1 MKNGRVNSMKRIFSA
16 ICILLAMSVQAVTV
30 NDAAGAFKGT
40 LKVGNQTY
48 SNKEIYVL
56 PGTTSSAVTIVL
68 PGVAFSSKNADLVLV
83 DMTLNSNGKL
93 AIGHADTYVQ
103 QISSS
108 SVSASSMSF
117 NFKITTP
124 SLQQVT
130 TVTFSGNKVSDQN
143 YAITNGGF
151 EGSWSNNEAQ
161 GWHSFYT
168 ATGNFASTARNST
181 QFTQATDVR
190 PGSAG
195 SHSALIQ
202 SKYIVGAKA
211 NGNCTNGQI
220 NAGSMTAD
228 DPSGNYNFSDPSNSG
243 YNTKFVGNPDS
254 IIFWAKYIPADQN
267 PSNSVN
273 KARMHTV
280 ITTNARYQDPEASS
294 YASVKVAEAT
304 VNYSAT
310 SSMGWQRLS
319 VPFTYSS
326 LDPTSAAYMLVT
338 FTTNQAPGAGTTS
351 RSKVDKIYLDD
362 IEMVYNH
369 SLTSLKMN
377 GSRITFQNGQ
387 AQSTQIFSDQDYS
400 FAATSNGK
408 AAKTFIGYD
417 ASTYRVHVY
426 VVGHNY
432 SQARAY
438 SLYTLQMAEPIRDT
452 EYAYAA
458 STCDNEPYSDNLFH
472 NLTQSG
478 VYTTTIPN
486 TQGGDSL
493 ITLTLTV
500 KPTYAYAAAGTMK
513 MNETYSWRGKTYQN
527 LLPGVYHYAD
537 SLRTKAGCDSIYTLT
552 LTVEAIPYY
561 YEESTTVCRNEESEW
576 HRKTLNTAEV
586 GTFTVYDSL
595 VSMYGKD
602 SVYKLT
608 LNVLPTYTVHTDA
621 TIKMNESYTWRGQ
634 SYENLTPGVHNYVDS
649 LRTNAGCDSILTLT
663 LMVQSIGYMFEEAMS
678 ACRNEAVEWHQ
689 QMLNTTEVGT
699 FTVYDSLVSKYG
711 KDSVYKLTLSVHPT
725 YLFTEERYVNEAN
738 LVWRGKTIQ
747 DLPRREEPYLIYD
760 SLTSQYGC
768 DSVYMLRLH
777 VSDIPITYGSYTNE
791 CCEGEFILFDGVEY
805 RTSFDDDVR
814 VSARNVYGGD
824 SIVHVTI
831 TVFPS
836 YYIEDSM
843 TIIVGEHIQWEYY
856 DLGQFPIGSTTLQ
869 AEYWSDDFCDSIR
882 VLHLTIEPRPI
893 VTGIPHTGSDKQVAR
908 KVLYNGRIYI
918 IRKDEK
924 IYDIIGNAIQ

>member
-1 MKNGRVNSMKRIFSA
+1 M
-16 ICILLAMSVQAVTV
+16 
-30 NDAAGAFKGT
+30 
-40 LKVGNQTY
+40 
-48 SNKEIYVL
+48 
-56 PGTTSSAVTIVL
+56 
-68 PGVAFSSKNADLVLV
+68 
-83 DMTLNSNGKL
+83 
-93 AIGHADTYVQ
+93 
-103 QISSS
+103 
-108 SVSASSMSF
+108 
-117 NFKITTP
+117 
-124 SLQQVT
+124 
-130 TVTFSGNKVSDQN
+130 
-143 YAITNGGF
+143 
-151 EGSWSNNEAQ
+151 
-161 GWHSFYT
+161 
-168 ATGNFASTARNST
+168 
-181 QFTQATDVR
+181 
-190 PGSAG
+190 
-195 SHSALIQ
+195 
-202 SKYIVGAKA
+202 
-211 NGNCTNGQI
+211 
-220 NAGSMTAD
+220 
-228 DPSGNYNFSDPSNSG
+228 
-243 YNTKFVGNPDS
+243 
-254 IIFWAKYIPADQN
+254 
-267 PSNSVN
+267 
-273 KARMHTV
+273 
-280 ITTNARYQDPEASS
+280 
-294 YASVKVAEAT
+294 
-304 VNYSAT
+304 
-310 SSMGWQRLS
+310 
-319 VPFTYSS
+319 
-326 LDPTSAAYMLVT
+326 
-338 FTTNQAPGAGTTS
+338 
-351 RSKVDKIYLDD
+351 
-362 IEMVYNH
+362 
-369 SLTSLKMN
+369 
-377 GSRITFQNGQ
+377 
-387 AQSTQIFSDQDYS
+387 
-400 FAATSNGK
+400 
-408 AAKTFIGYD
+408 
-417 ASTYRVHVY
+417 
-426 VVGHNY
+426 
-432 SQARAY
+432 
-438 SLYTLQMAEPIRDT
+438 
-452 EYAYAA
+452 
-458 STCDNEPYSDNLFH
+458 
-472 NLTQSG
+472 TQSG

-500 KPTYAYAAAGTMK
+500 KPTYAFAATGMMK

-527 LLPGVYHYAD
+527 LLPGVYNYAD
-537 SLRTKAGCDSIYTLT
+537 SLRTKAGCDSVYTLT
-552 LTVEAIPYY
+552 LTVEAIPYF

-576 HRKTLNTAEV
+576 HRKTLNTTEA

-602 SVYKLT
+602 SIYKLT

-621 TIKMNESYTWRGQ
+621 TIKMNE
-634 SYENLTPGVHNYVDS
+634 VHNYVDS

-663 LMVQSIGYMFEEAMS
+663 LMVQSIGYMFEETMS
-678 ACRNEAVEWHQ
+678 ACRHEAVEWHQ
-689 QMLNTTEVGT
+689 KTLNTTEVGT

-777 VSDIPITYGSYTNE
+777 VSDIPITYGSYANE

-882 VLHLTIEPRPI
+882 VLHLTIEPQPI
-893 VTGIPHTGSDKQVAR
+893 ATGIPHTGSDKQVAR